1 MAPTQRESIMV
12 DKQALLMRLHTMN
25 NKLANEKYRPEPVS
39 FVAEVD
45 SVPMWRDAA
54 GFALCSVA
62 FLAGW
67 AAVGFATWWLA

>member
-1 MAPTQRESIMV
+1 MV
-12 DKQALLMRLHTMN
+12 DKQALLMRLHEMN
-25 NKLANEKYRPEPVS
+25 NKLANEEYQPEPAR

-45 SVPMWRDAA
+45 NVPTWRDEAK
-54 GFALCSVA
+54 FALCSVA